1 MNYYSN
7 MMVEPE
13 ILNGEGKAPF
23 VLICDH
29 ASNDI
34 PESYKNL
41 GLNPHYL
48 ATHIAWDIGAGA
60 LTRHLSKDLD
70 AVAVLARHSRLLC
83 DTNRNIDDPT
93 IMAETSEGIEV
104 PGNIDLTL
112 KEREKRLET
121 LYLPFHRACEEVIQP
136 RIARDPFIIGVHTF
150 TPIYEKVKRDW
161 EISVMW
167 NRDERLSEAL
177 GKFFEKEG
185 FRVGWNEPYTG
196 KILFYTMNRHGGRHG
211 LAHATVEI
219 RQDLVQDEQGQ
230 DLFGRLLSRA
240 FQQVRA
246 QWERN

>member
-1 MNYYSN
+1 MII
-7 MMVEPE
+7 EPK
-13 ILNGEGKAPF
+13 ILRPDAGAPF

-29 ASNDI
+29 ASNHI
-34 PESYKNL
+34 PEAYQNL

-60 LTRHLSKDLD
+60 LTKHISKDLD

-93 IMAETSEGIEV
+93 IMAESSEGIEV

-112 KEREKRLET
+112 KEREARIEK
-121 LYLPFHRACEEVIQP
+121 LYLPFHRACEAVIQP
-136 RIARDPFIIGVHTF
+136 RIKADPFVIGVHTF
-150 TPIYEKVKRDW
+150 TPIYEKVKRAC

-167 NRDERLSEAL
+167 NRDQRLADAL
-177 GKFFEKEG
+177 GNFFEKEG
-185 FRVGWNEPYTG
+185 FRVGWNDPYTG
-196 KILFYTMNRHGGRHG
+196 KILFYTMNRHGARHG

-219 RQDLVQDEQGQ
+219 RQDLVQDKKGQ

-246 QWERN
+246 QWDRK